1 MLACA
6 GIKVEDIVSLNHAL
20 LKDKVEEG
28 QTILLP
34 SGKLSTRDKEILAG
48 VKSKGYRAYP
58 VRKGEKIEDI
68 TEKRKI
74 AMADVEALN
83 EGVKLGRLK
92 GACGSHAQPTPH
104 PPTKTHQ
111 ALQLTYPAS
120 SHHQPTPLRP
130 FLSCRRLRLQLP
142 VHPPSSLPLSLPL
155 SPSLPSP
162 PPPPY
167 LSLCFCVRR
176 EPGDQASRGKV
187 HRA

>member
-1 MLACA
+1 M
-6 GIKVEDIVSLNHAL
+6 SLNHAL

-142 VHPPSSLPLSLPL
+142 VHPPSSLPLSPSLSLSPLPSSPPL
-155 SPSLPSP
+155 SLFV
-162 PPPPY
+162 
-167 LSLCFCVRR
+167 LLCAQRTR
-176 EPGDQASRGKV
+176 
-187 HRA
+187 